1 MFFRMLKKM
10 IYYRQEILMDIIG
23 FVGQQVQHSHIII
36 KVWI

>member
-10 IYYRQEILMDIIG
+10 IYCGQEILTDIIG
-23 FVGQQVQHSHIII
+23 YAAQQVQHSHIII